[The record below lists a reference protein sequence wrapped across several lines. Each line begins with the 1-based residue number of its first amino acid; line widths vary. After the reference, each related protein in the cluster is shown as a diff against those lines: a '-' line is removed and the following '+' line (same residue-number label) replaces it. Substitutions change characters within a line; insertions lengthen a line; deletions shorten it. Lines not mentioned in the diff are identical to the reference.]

1 MFDFYS
7 DPSVSD
13 ARILLT
19 GSDWRSFAIPRQYSM
34 FSYVLNVDTDGNF
47 KGDTLERTVF
57 QFGIDDVNTTSLNP
71 IGYTNTLG
79 DFQPG
84 TGTDPSLVT
93 SVQPK
98 GGNFSGDPAIFSLLL
113 GWSIVPVSLRVDQ
126 STATVNDTTANRS
139 VPFGGPKVP
148 NTAGSSIPT
157 YIQARSEQLV
167 REATRNMAVIAI
179 PDGNNPNCGARLSKA
194 QFMPSAVGLS
204 TESMPQFGAAN
215 GRDSRFRLREAI
227 PYRGDNNPNINYN
240 RLRVLFGTAAQQ
252 YTVEKAAGDPA
263 LTANSAV
270 IIDMALVADVA
281 LIKPELGTVRI
292 DRGDGTFEEV
302 QSYIGI
308 RPQDRELIVEYM
320 CWK

>member
-34 FSYVLNVDTDGNF
+34 LSYVYNVDASGNF
-47 KGDTLERTVF
+47 APNTVERTAF
-57 QFGIDDVNTTSLNP
+57 QFGIDDVNTTALTP
-71 IGYTNTLG
+71 IGYSNTLG

-93 SVQPK
+93 SVQAK
-98 GGNFSGDPAIFSLLL
+98 GGNFSGEPAIFSLLL
-113 GWSIVPVSLRVDQ
+113 GWSLVPVALRQDSTVDATANKSVFFGGSTSAL
-126 STATVNDTTANRS
+126 STAVQS
-139 VPFGGPKVP
+139 
-148 NTAGSSIPT
+148 
-157 YIQARSEQLV
+157 RSEQLI
-167 REATRNMAVIAI
+167 RQAMRSAAVIAI
-179 PDGNNPNCGARLSKA
+179 PDGNNPNCGARLSKV
-194 QFMPSAVGLS
+194 QLNPSAVGQS
-204 TESMPQFGAAN
+204 SESMPQVAAAN

-240 RLRVLFGTAAQQ
+240 RLRVLFGAVPNSTVGQQ
-252 YTVEKAAGDPA
+252 FVVQKAPGDPA
-263 LTANSAV
+263 LTENTSV
-270 IIDMALVADVA
+270 VVDFALIADVA

-302 QSYIGI
+302 QSYLGI
-308 RPQDRELIVEYM
+308 RPQDRELIAQYM